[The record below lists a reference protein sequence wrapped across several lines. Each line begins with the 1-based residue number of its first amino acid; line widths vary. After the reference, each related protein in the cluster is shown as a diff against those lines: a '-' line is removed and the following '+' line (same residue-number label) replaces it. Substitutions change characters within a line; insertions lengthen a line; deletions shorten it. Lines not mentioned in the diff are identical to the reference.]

1 VNGTL
6 LHVAAA
12 PFEAAVS
19 VPVLPQG
26 HRSRHLHG
34 HSFLAAVRSR
44 DGAALGERLREA
56 LVPLDYGYLN
66 ERITVPTDENIARW
80 IRAALAE
87 PAIETVSVQS
97 TRHQGVDMDAQ
108 RPRAP
113 VAALS
118 LRGGAPAAAWP
129 RHPSADACTG
139 TDSR

>member
-26 HRSRHLHG
+26 HRSRRLHG

-66 ERITVPTDENIARW
+66 ECITVPTDENIARW
-80 IRAALAE
+80 IREALAE

-97 TRHQGVDMDAQ
+97 TRHQGVDID
-108 RPRAP
+108 RANHAHLWRRFRFE
-113 VAALS
+113 AAH
-118 LRGGAPAAAWP
+118 RCRAW
-129 RHPSADACTG
+129 HPGIPADACTG
-139 TDSR
+139 TVSR